1 MTKQRKRRTN
11 VRRGPRRNSTMVLS
25 KPPQISSN
33 VIVRH
38 KFRFTN
44 TGTTS
49 AIPIYTTE
57 LISAMG
63 CMGTVTNS
71 TVTAFFL
78 SARLIKVE
86 AWANT
91 SASNASAGVL
101 LKWGSNNNYTGTREV
116 SDLTNNPSAPAHI
129 IARPPKESMPAF
141 WFNAQSSF
149 NIFTIGIAPGG
160 IIDVSLEGVLSD
172 QDLAPL
178 SVAVAT
184 AVVGTTYYL
193 ALDGPATN
201 QFVPVGLVSTH

>member
-1 MTKQRKRRTN
+1 MTKQVNRRSKRSRKP
-11 VRRGPRRNSTMVLS
+11 RGPSLMALS
-25 KPPQISSN
+25 RPPQINSN
-33 VIVRH
+33 IIVRH

-44 TGTTS
+44 TGSTS

-63 CMGTVTNS
+63 AMGTTTNS
-71 TVTAFFL
+71 TVTCFFL

-91 SASNASAGVL
+91 SASNTSAGVL

-116 SDLTNNPSAPAHI
+116 SDLTNNPSSPAHI
-129 IARPPKESMPAF
+129 IARPPKDSMPAF

-178 SVAVAT
+178 AVAVAT
-184 AVVGTTYYL
+184 AVIGTTYYL
-193 ALDGPATN
+193 ALDGPSTN